1 MPVGVLVCEQCWSW
15 NSHRIH
21 TACLGTPPFPLPGLQ
36 RKALKLTSEMLLSQK
51 QPMPVRTVRRTRGQ
65 QLKAAASPRTQGGM
79 VGQQGARLPPEG
91 SSKVLEKCVCGAGNW
106 FSERCLPLNESAP
119 HLGSLL
125 PQGKAPFS
133 AHQVPGGVLLGV
145 CALWH

>member
-21 TACLGTPPFPLPGLQ
+21 TACLGTPPFPLSRLQ
-36 RKALKLTSEMLLSQK
+36 RKALKLASERLLGQK
-51 QPMPVRTVRRTRGQ
+51 QPTPVGTGRRTQGQ
-65 QLKAAASPRTQGGM
+65 RLKAAAAPGTQGGAARR
-79 VGQQGARLPPEG
+79 QGAGCLLRVVPGALKGVCMGG
-91 SSKVLEKCVCGAGNW
+91 SWC
-106 FSERCLPLNESAP
+106 SERCLPLNESAP

-125 PQGKAPFS
+125 PQGKAPFP
-133 AHQVPGGVLLGV
+133 ACQVPGGVLLGV